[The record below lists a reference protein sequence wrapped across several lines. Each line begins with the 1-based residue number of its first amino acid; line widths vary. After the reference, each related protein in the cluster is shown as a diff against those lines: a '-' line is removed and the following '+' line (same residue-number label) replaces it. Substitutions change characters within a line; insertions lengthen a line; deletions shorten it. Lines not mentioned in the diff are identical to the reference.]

1 MRELTL
7 YGTSACHLCEQAEA
21 LLANLLASH
30 PQWQIEVVDI
40 AESDALI
47 ADYGERIPVLGDGD
61 RELPWPFDSAA
72 VVTFVS
78 EGEAL
83 CK

>member
-40 AESDALI
+40 AGL
-47 ADYGERIPVLGDGD
+47 
-61 RELPWPFDSAA
+61 
-72 VVTFVS
+72 
-78 EGEAL
+78 
-83 CK
+83 